1 MTTNV
6 SVPQIMAA
14 PAVDAEKGHRARLRI
29 MYYIA
34 TGLALIQLA
43 YGLNYYILSQ
53 AERAL
58 SPKHELLKPSG
69 MIGLHLGMVAFA
81 LFLIVYVYP
90 LRKIWP
96 WLGRQGSARHWLD
109 FHVLL
114 GITAPI
120 LVTFHSAFKFS
131 GLAGVAFWL
140 MVIVA
145 ISGIVGRYIYA
156 QIPRSLGFA
165 EVSLKEANEQSGK
178 LAEQLKGLGIL
189 SPREVDS
196 LVRLPNLQ
204 QSESMSLLTALWKM
218 MLFDMEFPF
227 RIMRLRQKMLW
238 SHRKTMSLVG
248 LRRTENAKLESA
260 IATAREQVVLAK
272 KILFLSKTHKMLHL
286 WHLIHRPF
294 SYSFALLASIHVIL
308 MVMLGYY
315 R

>member
-14 PAVDAEKGHRARLRI
+14 PVVDAEKGHRVRLRI

-58 SPKHELLKPSG
+58 SPKHEFLKPSG
-69 MIGLHLGMVAFA
+69 VIGLHVGMVAFA
-81 LFLIVYVYP
+81 LFLIVYIYP
-90 LRKIWP
+90 LRKVWP

-156 QIPRSLGFA
+156 QIPRSLSFA
-165 EVSLKEANEQSGK
+165 EVSLKEANEQSEK

-189 SPREVDS
+189 SAREVDS

-204 QSESMSLLTALWKM
+204 QSENMSLLGALWKM
-218 MLFDMEFPF
+218 MVFDMEFPI

-248 LRRTENAKLESA
+248 LRRTENAKLEA
-260 IATAREQVVLAK
+260 AVATAREQVLLAK

>member
-14 PAVDAEKGHRARLRI
+14 PAR
-29 MYYIA
+29 
-34 TGLALIQLA
+34 GLALIQLA

>member
-14 PAVDAEKGHRARLRI
+14 PAVDAEKGHRVRMRV
-29 MYYIA
+29 MYYIV
-34 TGLALIQLA
+34 TGLSLIQLA
-43 YGLNYYILSQ
+43 YGLNYYLLSQ
-53 AERAL
+53 AQRAL

-69 MIGLHLGMVAFA
+69 VIGLHAGMVAFFM
-81 LFLIVYVYP
+81 FLIVYLYAV
-90 LRKIWP
+90 RKIWP
-96 WLGRQGSARHWLD
+96 WLGRQGSAKHWLD
-109 FHVLL
+109 FHILL

-120 LVTFHSAFKFS
+120 LVTFHSSFKFS

-140 MVIVA
+140 MVMVVL
-145 ISGIVGRYIYA
+145 SGIVGRYIYA
-156 QIPRSLGFA
+156 QIPRSLSFA

-204 QSESMSLLTALWKM
+204 QSENMSLLTALWKM
-218 MLFDMEFPF
+218 MVFDMEFPI

-248 LRRTENAKLESA
+248 LRRTENAKLEAA
-260 IATAREQVVLAK
+260 IATAREQVLLAK
-272 KILFLSKTHKMLHL
+272 KILFLSKTHQMLHL

>member
-34 TGLALIQLA
+34 TGLTLIQLA
-43 YGLNYYILSQ
+43 FGLDYYILSQ

-81 LFLIVYVYP
+81 LFLIVYIYP

-196 LVRLPNLQ
+196 LVRLPNLHQ
-204 QSESMSLLTALWKM
+204 AENMSLLNALWKM
-218 MLFDMEFPF
+218 MVFDMEFPI

-248 LRRTENAKLESA
+248 LRRTENAKLEAA

>member
-1 MTTNV
+1 V
-6 SVPQIMAA
+6 
-14 PAVDAEKGHRARLRI
+14 
-29 MYYIA
+29 
-34 TGLALIQLA
+34 
-43 YGLNYYILSQ
+43 
-53 AERAL
+53 
-58 SPKHELLKPSG
+58 
-69 MIGLHLGMVAFA
+69 
-81 LFLIVYVYP
+81 
-90 LRKIWP
+90 RKIWP

-156 QIPRSLGFA
+156 QIPRSLSFA

-178 LAEQLKGLGIL
+178 MAEQLKGLGVL
-189 SPREVDS
+189 SAREVDS

-204 QSESMSLLTALWKM
+204 QSENMSLLNALWKM
-218 MLFDMEFPF
+218 MVFDMEFPF

-248 LRRTENAKLESA
+248 FRSTQNARLEAA
-260 IATAREQVVLAK
+260 IDTAREQVVLAK

>member
-14 PAVDAEKGHRARLRI
+14 PAVDAEKGHRVRLRI

-58 SPKHELLKPSG
+58 SPKHEFLKPSG
-69 MIGLHLGMVAFA
+69 VIGLHVGMVAFA
-81 LFLIVYVYP
+81 LFLIVYIYP
-90 LRKIWP
+90 LRKVWP

-156 QIPRSLGFA
+156 QIPRSLSFA
-165 EVSLKEANEQSGK
+165 EVSLKEANEQSEK

-189 SPREVDS
+189 SAREVDS

-204 QSESMSLLTALWKM
+204 QSENMSLLSALWKM
-218 MLFDMEFPF
+218 MVFDMEFPI

-248 LRRTENAKLESA
+248 LRRTQNAKLESA

>member
-14 PAVDAEKGHRARLRI
+14 PAVDVEKGHRARLRI
-29 MYYIA
+29 MYYIV

-43 YGLNYYILSQ
+43 YGLNYYLLPQ
-53 AERAL
+53 AQRAL
-58 SPKHELLKPSG
+58 SPKHEFLKPSG
-69 MIGLHLGMVAFA
+69 VIGLHVGMVAVA
-81 LFLIVYVYP
+81 MFLIVYLYAV
-90 LRKIWP
+90 RKIWP

-204 QSESMSLLTALWKM
+204 QSESMSLLSALWKM
-218 MLFDMEFPF
+218 MVFDMEFPI

-238 SHRKTMSLVG
+238 SHRRTMSLVG
-248 LRRTENAKLESA
+248 LRRTENAKLEAA

-272 KILFLSKTHKMLHL
+272 KILFLSKTHQMLHL

>member
-14 PAVDAEKGHRARLRI
+14 PAVDAEKGHRVRMRV
-29 MYYIA
+29 MYYIV
-34 TGLALIQLA
+34 TGLTLIQLA
-43 YGLNYYILSQ
+43 YGLNYYLLSQ

-69 MIGLHLGMVAFA
+69 VIGLHAGMVAFVM
-81 LFLIVYVYP
+81 FLIVYLYAV
-90 LRKIWP
+90 RKIWP
-96 WLGRQGSARHWLD
+96 WLGRQGSAKHWLD
-109 FHVLL
+109 FHILM

-120 LVTFHSAFKFS
+120 LVTFHSSFKFS

-140 MVIVA
+140 MVMVVL
-145 ISGIVGRYIYA
+145 SGIVGRYIYA

-178 LAEQLKGLGIL
+178 LAEQLKGLGVL

-204 QSESMSLLTALWKM
+204 ESENMSLLSALWKM
-218 MLFDMEFPF
+218 MVFDMEFPI

-248 LRRTENAKLESA
+248 LRRTENAKLEAA

>member
-14 PAVDAEKGHRARLRI
+14 PAVDAEKGHRVRLRI
-29 MYYIA
+29 MYYIV
-34 TGLALIQLA
+34 TGLSLIQLA
-43 YGLNYYILSQ
+43 YGLNYYLLSQ
-53 AERAL
+53 AQRAL

-69 MIGLHLGMVAFA
+69 LIGLHVGMVAFA
-81 LFLIVYVYP
+81 MFLIVYLYAV
-90 LRKIWP
+90 RKIWP

-165 EVSLKEANEQSGK
+165 EVSLKEANEQSER

-189 SPREVDS
+189 SAREVDS

-204 QSESMSLLTALWKM
+204 QSENMSLLSALWKM
-218 MLFDMEFPF
+218 MVFDIEFPI

-248 LRRTENAKLESA
+248 LRRTENAKLEA
-260 IATAREQVVLAK
+260 AVAMAREQVLLTK

>member
-189 SPREVDS
+189 SAREVDS
-196 LVRLPNLQ
+196 LARLPNLQ
-204 QSESMSLLTALWKM
+204 QSENMSLLRALWKM
-218 MLFDMEFPF
+218 MVFDIEFPI

-248 LRRTENAKLESA
+248 LRRTENAKLEA
-260 IATAREQVVLAK
+260 AVATAREQVVLAK
-272 KILFLSKTHKMLHL
+272 KILFLSKTQKMLHL

-308 MVMLGYY
+308 MLMLGYY

>member
-14 PAVDAEKGHRARLRI
+14 PAVDVEKGHRARLRI
-29 MYYIA
+29 AYWIA
-34 TGLALIQLA
+34 TGLTLIQLA

-58 SPKHELLKPSG
+58 SPKHALLKPSG
-69 MIGLHLGMVAFA
+69 MIGLHLGMVAFGM
-81 LFLIVYVYP
+81 FLIVYLYAV
-90 LRKIWP
+90 RKIWP

-114 GITAPI
+114 GIMAPV

-145 ISGIVGRYIYA
+145 FSGIVGRYIYS
-156 QIPRSLGFA
+156 QIPRSLSFA

-204 QSESMSLLTALWKM
+204 QSESMSMLSALWKM
-218 MLFDMEFPF
+218 MVFDMEFPI

-248 LRRTENAKLESA
+248 LRRTQNAKLEAA

-272 KILFLSKTHKMLHL
+272 KILFLSKTHQMLHL

-308 MVMLGYY
+308 MLMLGYY

>member
-14 PAVDAEKGHRARLRI
+14 PAVDVEKGHRSRLRI
-29 MYYIA
+29 MYYIV

-43 YGLNYYILSQ
+43 YGLNYYLLPQ
-53 AERAL
+53 AQRAL

-69 MIGLHLGMVAFA
+69 VIGLHVGMVAVA
-81 LFLIVYVYP
+81 MFLIVYLYAV
-90 LRKIWP
+90 RKIWP

-145 ISGIVGRYIYA
+145 ISGIVGRYIYS

-196 LVRLPNLQ
+196 LVRLPNLHQ
-204 QSESMSLLTALWKM
+204 AENMSLLNALWKM
-218 MLFDMEFPF
+218 MVFDMEFPI

-248 LRRTENAKLESA
+248 LRRTENAKLEAA